1 MMTEIASRL
10 GRVIST
16 VCMTVVV
23 FGASV
28 VVDRTG
34 VVTLLADSVAQ
45 ESRAK
50 KKEKTRKTPA
60 LRNNIYEK
68 LAEAQT
74 FAEAKDY
81 ASAEEIL
88 NEMLDATS
96 KKSKLNAYEL
106 ANVYNTYAFLRYAVE
121 DYNGALN
128 YYQKVIDQRPQIP
141 VALEVGT
148 LFTIAQLHF
157 LQENWQKG
165 IDTLNQWMAVTEIPN
180 TNAYVLLANGYFQL
194 KDYDK
199 SLENIQ
205 IAIDR
210 EEAAGKLPKEQ
221 WYNLARF
228 IHFDRDSF
236 AEALDILEILIMY
249 YPKKQYWVQAS
260 HLYGE
265 QKDEARQLAILEAT
279 YQQNLLDKSQDL
291 VLLSQLYLNAEVP
304 YPAAKTLEKGFKDEI
319 VEDDSKNYE
328 LAGVAWRQAQEVT
341 KSLPMLELAAEKSEK
356 GELYARLGSVY
367 LDVDK
372 NKEAVAALNKGLK
385 RGGVK
390 RTDQARLA
398 LGMAY
403 FNLGEFN
410 SARKAFREAAKDKR
424 AKAFAR
430 QWLKYINSEEK
441 RLNEIAKELG

>member
-1 MMTEIASRL
+1 MMTGLTSRVS
-10 GRVIST
+10 RIISAT
-16 VCMTVVV
+16 CMATVVL
-23 FGASV
+23 GATVALDRANIVSV
-28 VVDRTG
+28 VSD
-34 VVTLLADSVAQ
+34 AVAQ
-45 ESRAK
+45 GNERK
-50 KKEKTRKTPA
+50 KQETRKTPA

-81 ASAEEIL
+81 VAAEGIL
-88 NEMLDATS
+88 DEMLDATS

-121 DYNGALN
+121 DYDGALN

-165 IDTLNQWMAVTEIPN
+165 IDTLNQWMAVTEIPS

-194 KDYDK
+194 KDYDR

-228 IHFDRDSF
+228 IHFDRDNY
-236 AEALDILEILIMY
+236 AEALEILEILIMY

-265 QKDEARQLAILEAT
+265 QKDEARQLAILEAS
-279 YQQNLLDKSQDL
+279 YEQNLLDRSQDL

-304 YPAAKTLEKGFKDEI
+304 YPAARTLEKGFKDDI

-328 LAGVAWRQAQEVT
+328 LAGVAWRQAQEVA

-372 NKEAVAALNKGLK
+372 NKEAVAAISKGFK

-390 RTDQARLA
+390 RSDQARLA

-410 SARKAFREAAKDKR
+410 SARKAFREAAKDER
-424 AKAFAR
+424 AKTFAQ

-441 RLNEIAKELG
+441 RINEIAKELG

>member
-1 MMTEIASRL
+1 MMTGLTSRVS
-10 GRVIST
+10 RIIST
-16 VCMTVVV
+16 TCMATVV
-23 FGASV
+23 FGAAVALDRANIVSV
-28 VVDRTG
+28 VSG
-34 VVTLLADSVAQ
+34 AVAQ
-45 ESRAK
+45 ENERK
-50 KKEKTRKTPA
+50 KQETRKTPA

-81 ASAEEIL
+81 TAAEEIL
-88 NEMLDATS
+88 DEMLDATS

-121 DYNGALN
+121 DYDGALN

-165 IDTLNQWMAVTEIPN
+165 IDTLNQWMAVTEIPS

-194 KDYDK
+194 KDYDR

-228 IHFDRDSF
+228 IHFDRDNY
-236 AEALDILEILIMY
+236 AEALEILEILIMY

-265 QKDEARQLAILEAT
+265 QKDEARQLAILEAS
-279 YQQNLLDKSQDL
+279 YEQNLLDRSQDL

-304 YPAAKTLEKGFKDEI
+304 YPAARTLEKGFKDDI

-328 LAGVAWRQAQEVT
+328 LAGVAWRQAQEVE

-372 NKEAVAALNKGLK
+372 NKEAVAAINKGLK

-390 RTDQARLA
+390 RSDQARLA

-410 SARKAFREAAKDKR
+410 SARKAFREAAKDER
-424 AKAFAR
+424 AKTFAQ
-430 QWLKYINSEEK
+430 QWLKYISSEEK
-441 RLNEIAKELG
+441 RINEIAKELG

>member
-1 MMTEIASRL
+1 MTGFASRISRLISATCMATLVL
-10 GRVIST
+10 GATVTLDRAGVVSVISD
-16 VCMTVVV
+16 V
-23 FGASV
+23 A
-28 VVDRTG
+28 
-34 VVTLLADSVAQ
+34 AQ
-45 ESRAK
+45 ESGAK

-81 ASAEEIL
+81 AAAEEIL

-121 DYNGALN
+121 DYKGALN

-194 KDYDK
+194 KDYDR

-210 EEAAGKLPKEQ
+210 EESAGKLPKEQ

-228 IHFDRDSF
+228 IHFDRDNY
-236 AEALDILEILIMY
+236 AEALEILEILIMY

-279 YQQNLLDKSQDL
+279 YEQNLLDKSQDL

-319 VEDDSKNYE
+319 VEDESKNYE
-328 LAGVAWRQAQEVT
+328 LAGVAWRQAQEVN
-341 KSLPMLELAAEKSEK
+341 KSLPMLEKAAAKSEK

-372 NKEAVAALNKGLK
+372 NKEAVTALTKGLK

-424 AKAFAR
+424 AKAFAQ

-441 RLNEIAKELG
+441 RLAEIAKELG

>member
-1 MMTEIASRL
+1 MTGFASRISRLISATCMATLVL
-10 GRVIST
+10 GATVTLDRAGVVSVISD
-16 VCMTVVV
+16 V
-23 FGASV
+23 A
-28 VVDRTG
+28 
-34 VVTLLADSVAQ
+34 AQ
-45 ESRAK
+45 ESGAK

-81 ASAEEIL
+81 AAAEEIL

-121 DYNGALN
+121 DYKGALN

-194 KDYDK
+194 KDYDR

-210 EEAAGKLPKEQ
+210 EESAGKLPKEQ

-228 IHFDRDSF
+228 IHFDRDNF
-236 AEALDILEILIMY
+236 AEALEILEILIMY

-279 YQQNLLDKSQDL
+279 YEQNLLDKSQDL

-304 YPAAKTLEKGFKDEI
+304 YPAAKTLENGFKDEI
-319 VEDDSKNYE
+319 VEDESKNYE
-328 LAGVAWRQAQEVT
+328 LAGVAWRQAQEVN
-341 KSLPMLELAAEKSEK
+341 KSLPMLEKAAAKSEK

-372 NKEAVAALNKGLK
+372 NKEAVTALNKGLK

-424 AKAFAR
+424 AKAFAQ

-441 RLNEIAKELG
+441 RLAEIAKELG

>member
-1 MMTEIASRL
+1 MTGFASRISRLISATCMATIVL
-10 GRVIST
+10 GATITLDRAG
-16 VCMTVVV
+16 VV
-23 FGASV
+23 SV
-28 VVDRTG
+28 VSDV
-34 VVTLLADSVAQ
+34 VAQ
-45 ESRAK
+45 DAGAK

-81 ASAEEIL
+81 GAAEEIL

-121 DYNGALN
+121 DYKGALN

-194 KDYDK
+194 KDYDR

-228 IHFDRDSF
+228 IHFDRDNF
-236 AEALDILEILIMY
+236 AEALEILEILIMY

-279 YQQNLLDKSQDL
+279 YEQNLLDKSQDL

-319 VEDDSKNYE
+319 VEDESKNYE

-341 KSLPMLELAAEKSEK
+341 KSLPMLEKAAAKSEK

-372 NKEAVAALNKGLK
+372 NKEAVTAISKGLK

-390 RTDQARLA
+390 RADQARLA

-424 AKAFAR
+424 AKAFAQ

-441 RLNEIAKELG
+441 RLAEIAKELG

>member
-1 MMTEIASRL
+1 MTGFASRIGRLISATCMATLVL
-10 GRVIST
+10 GAT
-16 VCMTVVV
+16 VTLDRAGVV
-23 FGASV
+23 SV
-28 VVDRTG
+28 VSDV
-34 VVTLLADSVAQ
+34 AAQ
-45 ESRAK
+45 ESGAK
-50 KKEKTRKTPA
+50 KREKTRKTPA

-81 ASAEEIL
+81 PAAEEIL

-148 LFTIAQLHF
+148 LFTIAQLYF

-194 KDYDK
+194 KDYDR

-228 IHFDRDSF
+228 IHFDRDSY

-279 YQQNLLDKSQDL
+279 YEQNLLDKSQDL

-304 YPAAKTLEKGFKDEI
+304 YPAAKALEKGFEDEI
-319 VEDDSKNYE
+319 VEDESKNYE

-341 KSLPMLELAAEKSEK
+341 KSLPMLEKAAAKSEK
-356 GELYARLGSVY
+356 GELYTRLGSVY

-372 NKEAVAALNKGLK
+372 NKEAVVALNKGLK

-390 RTDQARLA
+390 RADQARLA

-424 AKAFAR
+424 AKAFAQ

-441 RLNEIAKELG
+441 RLAEIAKELG

>member
-1 MMTEIASRL
+1 MTEIASRL

-34 VVTLLADSVAQ
+34 VVTLIADSVAQ

-372 NKEAVAALNKGLK
+372 NKEAVAALSKGLK

-410 SARKAFREAAKDKR
+410 FARKAFREAAKDKR

>member
-1 MMTEIASRL
+1 MTGFASRISRLISATCMATLVL
-10 GRVIST
+10 GATVTLDRAGVVSVISD
-16 VCMTVVV
+16 V
-23 FGASV
+23 A
-28 VVDRTG
+28 
-34 VVTLLADSVAQ
+34 AQ
-45 ESRAK
+45 ESGAK

-81 ASAEEIL
+81 AAAEEIL

-121 DYNGALN
+121 DYKGALN

-194 KDYDK
+194 KDYDR

-210 EEAAGKLPKEQ
+210 EESAGKLPKEQ

-228 IHFDRDSF
+228 IHFDRDNF
-236 AEALDILEILIMY
+236 AEALEILEILIMY

-265 QKDEARQLAILEAT
+265 QKDEARQLAMLEAT
-279 YQQNLLDKSQDL
+279 YEQNLLDKSQDL

-319 VEDDSKNYE
+319 VEDESKNYE
-328 LAGVAWRQAQEVT
+328 LAGVAWRQAQEVN
-341 KSLPMLELAAEKSEK
+341 KSLPMLEKAAAKSEK

-372 NKEAVAALNKGLK
+372 NKEAVTALNKGLK

-424 AKAFAR
+424 AKAFAQ

-441 RLNEIAKELG
+441 RLAEIAKELG

>member
-1 MMTEIASRL
+1 MTGFASRISRLISATCMATLVL
-10 GRVIST
+10 GATVTLDRAGVVSVISD
-16 VCMTVVV
+16 V
-23 FGASV
+23 A
-28 VVDRTG
+28 
-34 VVTLLADSVAQ
+34 AQ
-45 ESRAK
+45 ESGAK

-81 ASAEEIL
+81 AAAEEIL

-121 DYNGALN
+121 DYKGALN

-194 KDYDK
+194 KDYDR

-210 EEAAGKLPKEQ
+210 EESAGKLPKEQ

-228 IHFDRDSF
+228 IHFDRDNF
-236 AEALDILEILIMY
+236 AEALEILEILIMY

-279 YQQNLLDKSQDL
+279 YEQNLLDKSQDL

-319 VEDDSKNYE
+319 VEDESKNYE
-328 LAGVAWRQAQEVT
+328 LAGVAWRQAQEVN
-341 KSLPMLELAAEKSEK
+341 KSLPMLEKAAAKSEK

-372 NKEAVAALNKGLK
+372 NKEAVTALSKGLK

-424 AKAFAR
+424 AKAFAQ

-441 RLNEIAKELG
+441 RLDEIAKELG